1 MTGTSPRELNRQA
14 KARRILDAALW
25 VFSNHGYSGASMDL
39 IAARAEVSKPTLY
52 QYFGGKEQLFS
63 AIMQTG
69 RDRMLDAFAHPSA
82 EGMVRD
88 LHRFAWD
95 YADTVMHPDFLS
107 LARLTIAEAQRFPD
121 IGRAYQS
128 SGPDRL
134 LSGIMA
140 YLTRQRDAGRLRF
153 DDAELAAQDLW
164 ALILSAPRNQA
175 LHIPDPL
182 PSRAEI
188 ARYLNNGLRVFL
200 AAYST
205 DPATDQAML
214 SHILATPLPDD
225 DRKGTDK
232 P

>member
-1 MTGTSPRELNRQA
+1 MTGTSPRALNRQA
-14 KARRILDAALW
+14 KERRILDAALS
-25 VFSNHGYSGASMDL
+25 VFSSEGYSGASMDA

-69 RDRMLDAFAHPSA
+69 RDRILDPFDNPSA

-88 LHRFAWD
+88 LHRFAWA
-95 YADTVMHPDFLS
+95 YADTVMNPDFLS

-121 IGRAYQS
+121 IGRTYQS

-140 YLTRQRDAGRLRF
+140 YLTRQRDAGRLNF

-175 LHIPDPL
+175 LHVPDPL
-182 PSRAEI
+182 PTRAEI

-205 DPATDQAML
+205 NPDTDRATL
-214 SHILATPLPDD
+214 SRILNEPPSES
-225 DRKGTDK
+225 DK